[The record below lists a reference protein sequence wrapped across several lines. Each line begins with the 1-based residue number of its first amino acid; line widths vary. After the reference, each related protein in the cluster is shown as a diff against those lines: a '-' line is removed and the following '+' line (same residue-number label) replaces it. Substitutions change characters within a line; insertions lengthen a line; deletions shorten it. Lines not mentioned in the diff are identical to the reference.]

1 MALFQQIVDQL
12 PAQTGALGA
21 ILRYILPRD
30 FAREGFVIVADYT
43 VGTVAATL
51 AAEGQL
57 GLIKR
62 VRFTGNDGGQNR
74 DLVSA
79 DALSLVQRHLS
90 YNNSIDTPTLLT
102 QGAGN
107 TTGAKSLRVP
117 FLFPPGSIEDPTRSL
132 FLANLPRFNNDPIL
146 EISIATQADIDVGAA
161 TFALTGTVSIYV
173 VDLKRYVST
182 DNWNFLK
189 TDFVTYENAYVVN
202 AAAQRYNIPVP
213 GWHFGIGMRSYSA
226 ASTLGDI
233 SQAGGV
239 FKIQAMNVVERL
251 IQTRDLNA
259 VNQWS
264 VDSDVTAAGAN
275 GAQRALLGTSFC
287 WWDYLTD
294 LTGGG
299 VANLDTLLNSNPYVA
314 LGTAPQVI
322 GDINGGAGKKIIYM
336 HDRCYGDIAPA
347 LIAPRVLAGKAA

>member
-1 MALFQQIVDQL
+1 MSLFQSIVDQL

-21 ILRYILPRD
+21 ILRFVMPRD
-30 FAREGFVIVADYT
+30 YAREGFVIVADYT
-43 VGTVAATL
+43 VNAAAATA

-62 VRFTGNDGGQNR
+62 VRLTGNDGGQNR
-74 DLVSA
+74 DLVNA
-79 DALSLVQRHLS
+79 DALSICQRHVA
-90 YNNSIDTPTLLT
+90 YNNSLDTPTLLA

-107 TTGAKSLRVP
+107 TTGAKTLRIP

-132 FLANLPRFNNDPIL
+132 FLANFPRFNNDPIL
-146 EISIATQADIDVGAA
+146 EISIATQADMDGNATP
-161 TFALTGTVSIYV
+161 TFALTGTVSIYI

-182 DNWNFLK
+182 NNWNFLK
-189 TDFVTYENAYVVN
+189 TDFVTYEQAYTIN

-213 GWHFGIGMRSYSA
+213 GWHFAIGMRSYSA
-226 ASTLGDI
+226 AATLGDI
-233 SQAGGV
+233 SQAGGF
-239 FKIQAMNVVERL
+239 FKIQALNVVERL

-259 VNQWS
+259 LNTWS
-264 VDSDVTAAGAN
+264 VNSDVTAAGVA
-275 GAQRALLGTSFC
+275 GAQRNLVGTSFC

-294 LTGGG
+294 LTGSG
-299 VANLDTLLNSNPYVA
+299 VTNLDTLLNSNPYVA

-322 GDINGGAGKKIIYM
+322 GDINGAAGKKIIFM

-347 LIAPRVLAGKAA
+347 LLAPTLLKK